1 MLTVLILAVTLSL
14 FGSFLCSLCEAALY
28 TVTDAQ
34 VGAMIQQRTWG
45 ARTLARLRTNMD
57 RAVAAILTV
66 NTVAHT
72 VGASVAGAAVGEL
85 TGSTGLAIF
94 SALFTV
100 AILLLTEIIPKSV
113 GIARAA
119 TIAPA
124 TAWLVELMIWS
135 MFPLVLVS
143 ERLTRMLNRGVR
155 KEGPSEHEILS
166 MTRMAARLGS
176 LEPHEAELVSNALE
190 LDEYE
195 VREIMTPRSV
205 TFVLPDEMKLVD
217 VDQHA
222 QHWVHSRLP
231 VVRDDNPNE
240 VVGVVHRRDVFDLL
254 VSEREN
260 GKRIKDV
267 MRPVR
272 FIGASA
278 GADDA
283 LREFLAGR
291 QHMFVVVDEYG
302 TWVGIVTL
310 EDVLETLLGREIIGE
325 HDPVEDMQDL
335 ARQQAAARGI
345 EVDEPE
351 EDESEDT
358 EDWSDPTRWAEALE
372 RRDERDEQLER
383 EESEAAARR
392 RKEALEQHAERAERE
407 AKEARPSRDPAEI
420 EVEPADDREEAEKR
434 R

>member
-14 FGSFLCSLCEAALY
+14 LGSFLCSLCEAALY

-34 VGAMIQQRTWG
+34 VGSMIQQRKWG
-45 ARTLARLRTNMD
+45 ARTLARLRSNMD
-57 RAVAAILTV
+57 RAIAAILTL

-72 VGASVAGAAVGEL
+72 VGASVSGAAVGEL

-94 SALFTV
+94 SAIFTI
-100 AILLLTEIIPKSV
+100 AILLFTEIIPKSI
-113 GIARAA
+113 GIARA
-119 TIAPA
+119 TSIAPA
-124 TAWLVELMIWS
+124 TAWIVDFMIWS

-143 ERLTRMLNRGVR
+143 ERLTRLLNRGVR

-166 MTRMAARLGS
+166 LTRMAVRLGS

-205 TFVLPDEMKLVD
+205 TFVLPDELRLAD
-217 VDQHA
+217 IDQHA
-222 QHWVHSRLP
+222 HHWVHSRLP

-240 VVGVVHRRDVFDLL
+240 IVGVIHRRDVFDLL

-260 GKRIKDV
+260 GKKIKDV

-278 GADDA
+278 GADEA

-302 TWVGIVTL
+302 TWIGIVTL
-310 EDVLETLLGREIIGE
+310 EDVLETLLGREIVGE
-325 HDPVEDMQDL
+325 HDPVADMQDL
-335 ARQQAAARGI
+335 ARQQAAERGI

-351 EDESEDT
+351 DEDESEDT
-358 EDWSDPTRWAEALE
+358 EDWSDPARWAEAM
-372 RRDERDEQLER
+372 ER
-383 EESEAAARR
+383 EDRKEEEATR
-392 RKEALEQHAERAERE
+392 RKNEVRADRVERAEQADRDARE
-407 AKEARPSRDPAEI
+407 ARDARDAAEI
-420 EVEPADDREEAEKR
+420 EVESRNDDPAEER